1 MKKLILLFAAL
12 TCCLAMK
19 AQSNTYEPIMSI
31 PSPINSDA
39 VYYLGYQD
47 GQDFYLHTSGTT
59 VGQMQLSKNPEN
71 PVEYRFLN
79 ITGGVGAYLIG
90 GDNLFLS
97 IDTEGVAHKTFAPF
111 SQTPFSLSIVNGDI
125 SSAAASGYTVCHDG
139 NIITTHTGT
148 SEGNLRFFVK
158 TTKPSYNINVS
169 VTPEGTGSATA
180 TIGGEQ
186 VESAT
191 EGTEITVTAT
201 PNAGYNFINWTEN
214 NEVVSTANPYTFTL
228 TTDRNLVA
236 NFSRQYDFSATCT
249 TDQTLYYRIIDAEKH
264 WVSIVAPND
273 DIWDYAWYGFTKP
286 KGDITLP
293 ETVTHNDISY
303 TVKEIGKSAFTD
315 CTSLTGSLTIPNSV
329 TSIGQGAFYGC
340 SGFTGSLTIGSS
352 VTSIGQ
358 SAFHNC
364 SGFTGSLTIP
374 NSVTSIRVSA
384 FELCSNFTGSLT
396 IGNSVT
402 NIGDHA
408 FSLCSGFTSSLII
421 GSSVTSIGD
430 DAFNNCS
437 NLTNIIV
444 KPATP
449 PTLGH
454 NVFSNM
460 SNLQTITVP
469 CGTLGDYTT
478 RWGDSF
484 GDKMVKD
491 FVYDLTVESANNGF
505 GSASITQQ
513 PDCST
518 PAKVTATPND
528 GYKFVNWT
536 ENGEVV
542 SYNNPYIFEMTT
554 DHNLVANF
562 SRQYDFSA
570 TCTSGQTL
578 YYRIIDAEKHWVS
591 IVAPNNDT
599 WDYGWNGFIK
609 PTGNITLPE
618 TVTHNDINYTVKAIG
633 NFAFTDCTSL
643 TGSLTIP
650 NSVTSIGEQAFGN
663 CSGLTG
669 SLTIGNSVTSIGDNA
684 FYDCSGFTG
693 SLTIG
698 NSVTSI
704 GKFAF
709 YDCSGFTGSLTI
721 GSSVTSIGVCAFE
734 LCSNFT
740 GSLIIGSSVTNIG
753 DNAFCGCSDI
763 SKIIAKPATPPTLG
777 WYAFD
782 GMTKL
787 QTITVPCGKFGIY
800 YNTLGDSFKDKMVE
814 GFVYDLTVASANNGF
829 GSARITQQPDCD
841 TEAIVTA
848 TPNDGCKFV
857 NWTENGVVVSTDN
870 PYIFGMA
877 TDRNLVANFVEN
889 EIRITANQDPDHKQ
903 NYYATFYSSAADY
916 QVPSDVTAYTGKVE
930 DSTSEPNT
938 SVLKL
943 AAIEDNIIPASQGVI
958 LKLTTKENTETQKQF
973 VITLTTEAGTWSGT
987 NALTGTDVAT
997 TLGANQYALSYG
1009 QNGVGFYLWNGKEI
1023 GANKAYLTLDDNDDN
1038 EGGNAKAFT
1047 FQFEDDEAT
1056 SIHNSQFIIH
1066 NSEND
1071 VMYNLN
1077 VVRVDENYKGIVI
1090 KNGKKVLQK

>member
-39 VYYLGYQD
+39 VYYLGYQVGD
-47 GQDFYLHTSGTT
+47 DYYLHTSGTT
-59 VGQMQLSKNPEN
+59 AGQMQLSKNPEN
-71 PVEYRFLN
+71 PLEYHIELFTNATPNFVYARCGTNYLT
-79 ITGGVGAYLIG
+79 ITNDGVSAGG
-90 GDNLFLS
+90 LS
-97 IDTEGVAHKTFAPF
+97 PF
-111 SQTPFSLSIVNGDI
+111 NSSPYTLVIQDGDI

-139 NIITTHTGT
+139 NFITTHTGT

-329 TSIGQGAFYGC
+329 TSIG
-340 SGFTGSLTIGSS
+340 
-352 VTSIGQ
+352 
-358 SAFHNC
+358 
-364 SGFTGSLTIP
+364 
-374 NSVTSIRVSA
+374 
-384 FELCSNFTGSLT
+384 
-396 IGNSVT
+396 
-402 NIGDHA
+402 
-408 FSLCSGFTSSLII
+408 
-421 GSSVTSIGD
+421 
-430 DAFNNCS
+430 
-437 NLTNIIV
+437 
-444 KPATP
+444 
-449 PTLGH
+449 
-454 NVFSNM
+454 
-460 SNLQTITVP
+460 
-469 CGTLGDYTT
+469 
-478 RWGDSF
+478 
-484 GDKMVKD
+484 
-491 FVYDLTVESANNGF
+491 
-505 GSASITQQ
+505 
-513 PDCST
+513 
-518 PAKVTATPND
+518 
-528 GYKFVNWT
+528 
-536 ENGEVV
+536 
-542 SYNNPYIFEMTT
+542 
-554 DHNLVANF
+554 
-562 SRQYDFSA
+562 
-570 TCTSGQTL
+570 
-578 YYRIIDAEKHWVS
+578 
-591 IVAPNNDT
+591 
-599 WDYGWNGFIK
+599 
-609 PTGNITLPE
+609 
-618 TVTHNDINYTVKAIG
+618 
-633 NFAFTDCTSL
+633 
-643 TGSLTIP
+643 
-650 NSVTSIGEQAFGN
+650 EQAFGN

-704 GKFAF
+704 GVCAFQSCSNFTGSLTIGNSVTNIGISAFNGCSNFTNIIAKPVTPPTLGDNAFGEMRKLQTIIVPCGAKIAYGGIWHSFEDKLVEDFVYDLTVASANNGFGSASITQQPDCDNHSQAKVTATPNDGYKFVNWTENGVVVSTENPYTFEMTTDHNLVANFTVTGQYDFSATCTSGQTLYYRIIDAEKHWVSIVAPNDETWWDLCWDGFTKPEGNITLPETVAHNDISYTVKAIGNCAF
-709 YDCSGFTGSLTI
+709 FLCTDLTGSLIIPNSVTSIGEQAFDSCSGFTGSLTIGSSVESIGENAFSGCSGFTGSLIIPNSVTSIGFSAFSFCSSFTGSLTI
-721 GSSVTSIGVCAFE
+721 GSSVTSIGDYAFHN
-734 LCSNFT
+734 CSNLT
-740 GSLIIGSSVTNIG
+740 
-753 DNAFCGCSDI
+753 
-763 SKIIAKPATPPTLG
+763 KIILKPATPPTLG
-777 WYAFD
+777 DNAFRE
-782 GMTKL
+782 MRKL
-787 QTITVPCGKFGIY
+787 QTITVPCGKEYIY
-800 YNTLGDSFKDKMVE
+800 LVNWGGSYAEKMVE